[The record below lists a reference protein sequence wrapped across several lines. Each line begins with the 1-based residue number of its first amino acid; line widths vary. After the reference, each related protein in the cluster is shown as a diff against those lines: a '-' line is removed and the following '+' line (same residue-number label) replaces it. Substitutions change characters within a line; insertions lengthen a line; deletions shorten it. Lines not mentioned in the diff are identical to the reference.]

1 MIQFLLFELL
11 KEELD
16 STDSSV
22 VISSCSLAEARL
34 LLDNFLKASID
45 KVSCQL
51 PWHKT
56 GIAYPGSEVQGV
68 GAFLPASSTGWDK
81 LLNLQASGSV
91 AIKSK
96 C

>member
-1 MIQFLLFELL
+1 MQFLLFELL

-16 STDSSV
+16 STDTSV

-56 GIAYPGSEVQGV
+56 GIAYPGSEVHGF
-68 GAFLPASSTGWDK
+68 GSFPPASFTGWDK

-91 AIKSK
+91 AIKPK
-96 C
+96 R